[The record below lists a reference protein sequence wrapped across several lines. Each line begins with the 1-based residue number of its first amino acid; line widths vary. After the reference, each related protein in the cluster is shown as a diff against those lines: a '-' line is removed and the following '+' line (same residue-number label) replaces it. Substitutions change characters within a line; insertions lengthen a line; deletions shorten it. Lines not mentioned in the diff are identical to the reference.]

1 MLALRA
7 DWQSYFGQLTY
18 YLALALFFTGCRFH
32 EWAKL
37 TAGRLVCSAGGAIVA
52 ARMRVKGGTF
62 RDLPLPDELSAGL
75 RDWRAFLDSVRGHR
89 LRAGGVD
96 FAASLLVFPGRD
108 GLPVSN
114 QAFNGRLKRACIR
127 AGVPVIS
134 AHSLRHTAATLL
146 LNERD
151 ATLRDVQSLLGHKSL
166 ATTARYTHVD
176 HRRLRGVVEK
186 INLRSWRVTI
196 LPSHRRKI
204 GASSDP
210 VLMTVVQILF
220 ATGKSFTVD
229 GLREK
234 LREFFREDTNADRRA
249 AASLANVDLITVL
262 LDGNSALSAVG
273 LQIRIVN
280 GVVSLLT
287 AKIES
292 HRVAEYLRHQTGAS
306 GNPEMTTAM
315 LEVLA
320 CIAFKQPISQAEID
334 RVFAVDKRSLV
345 VKLRDA
351 GIVADFA
358 GDDGRLRFATTA
370 AFLQRFGLANLEEL
384 KMAQAAPVNSD

>member
-1 MLALRA
+1 MNAAFFRSGKPAAVQSGDVRTMEEAADVQLQKVMVAGEERQLAGNTLIAYRRTWLRLAAWASAEGIALSTLPRELATEFYSSATRGRSASHHLQVKAALAQFYRVLAAPNPFAECEAPKFRIEATEMRYHSPMQLGQLLLALRA

-18 YLALALFFTGCRFH
+18 HLALALFFTGCRFH
-32 EWAKL
+32 EWSKL
-37 TAGRLVCSAGGAIVA
+37 TADRLVCSAGGAIVA

-62 RDLPLPDELSAGL
+62 RDLPLSDELSAGL

-186 INLRSWRVTI
+186 INLRS
-196 LPSHRRKI
+196 
-204 GASSDP
+204 
-210 VLMTVVQILF
+210 
-220 ATGKSFTVD
+220 
-229 GLREK
+229 
-234 LREFFREDTNADRRA
+234 
-249 AASLANVDLITVL
+249 
-262 LDGNSALSAVG
+262 
-273 LQIRIVN
+273 
-280 GVVSLLT
+280 
-287 AKIES
+287 
-292 HRVAEYLRHQTGAS
+292 
-306 GNPEMTTAM
+306 
-315 LEVLA
+315 
-320 CIAFKQPISQAEID
+320 
-334 RVFAVDKRSLV
+334 
-345 VKLRDA
+345 
-351 GIVADFA
+351 
-358 GDDGRLRFATTA
+358 
-370 AFLQRFGLANLEEL
+370 
-384 KMAQAAPVNSD
+384 